1 MKRDDNEWVVTRI
14 DGKIASVCAD
24 FRHLGKITAI
34 VQSQPVSATSEITVG
49 KITMKELAALS
60 QKTRWEDLYISGT
73 PFQVNVWKNLY
84 HLTHRED
91 GTPIIPEEGIKL
103 MSYSQLAQICD
114 NPRGVRAVAHAVACN
129 MIAYII
135 PCHLIVPKD
144 SIDKILQIRTVAEG
158 TIFKGTDLYLL
169 DSIDVGEY
177 EYGSALKRRV
187 IELQLYGR

>member
-1 MKRDDNEWVVTRI
+1 
-14 DGKIASVCAD
+14 
-24 FRHLGKITAI
+24 
-34 VQSQPVSATSEITVG
+34 
-49 KITMKELAALS
+49 
-60 QKTRWEDLYISGT
+60 
-73 PFQVNVWKNLY
+73 
-84 HLTHRED
+84 
-91 GTPIIPEEGIKL
+91 
-103 MSYSQLAQICD
+103 
-114 NPRGVRAVAHAVACN
+114 VAHAVACN

>member
-1 MKRDDNEWVVTRI
+1 MKRNDNDWVVTRI

-24 FRHLGKITAI
+24 FRHLKDITDM
-34 VQSQPVSATSEITVG
+34 VLSQPVSAISEISVS
-49 KITMKELAALS
+49 KVSMKELADLS
-60 QKTRWEDLYISGT
+60 LKTRWEDLYLSGT
-73 PFQVNVWKNLY
+73 PFQINVWKNLY
-84 HLTHRED
+84 HLTHRSD
-91 GTPIIPEEGIKL
+91 GTPILPEEGIKL

-114 NPRGVRAVAHAVACN
+114 NPKGVRAVAHAVARN
-129 MIAYII
+129 KIAYIL

-177 EYGSALKRRV
+177 EYGSVLKRRV